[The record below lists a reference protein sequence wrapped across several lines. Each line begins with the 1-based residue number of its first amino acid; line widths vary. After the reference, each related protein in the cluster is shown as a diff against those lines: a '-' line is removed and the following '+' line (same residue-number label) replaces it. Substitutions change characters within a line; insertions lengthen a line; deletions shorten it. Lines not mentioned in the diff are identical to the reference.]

1 MLGVLTWAGDL
12 ASWWLEW
19 VQQAKKIYEAPVP
32 EPTGPATDEGPP
44 HERGGDPAMDP
55 ALWERIGRS
64 KVSKE
69 DLLGDM
75 DAQIL
80 AATSTQ
86 KSTFG
91 SVKREKPQIRDP
103 NIGTELTAPVSKLLE
118 QYYGVGAKA
127 ATTAPSANRFAS
139 FVRLASPPISYQEGE
154 QDNVA
159 LGPDAENE
167 IYNTVSNV
175 AWMFVGQGTSQDPN
189 ETLRKFGWRIKDIA
203 KRFKAFLDQGLKTGD
218 SAWL

>member
-1 MLGVLTWAGDL
+1 
-12 ASWWLEW
+12 
-19 VQQAKKIYEAPVP
+19 
-32 EPTGPATDEGPP
+32 
-44 HERGGDPAMDP
+44 MDP
-55 ALWERIGRS
+55 GLWERIGRS
-64 KVSKE
+64 KASKV

-86 KSTFG
+86 NSTIE
-91 SVKREKPQIRDP
+91 SIKREKRLIRDA

-127 ATTAPSANRFAS
+127 GTTAPSANRFAS
-139 FVRLASPPISYQEGE
+139 FVRLASPPIPYQEGKE
-154 QDNVA
+154 GNVIS
-159 LGPDAENE
+159 LGPHAETE
-167 IYNTVSNV
+167 IYKAVSSV
-175 AWMFVGQGTSQDPN
+175 GWMFVNQNMSGANGN
-189 ETLRKFGWRIKDIA
+189 EMLRKHGWRIKDIA